1 MDKTLIIEK
10 IVNGIDTEATMTADE
25 VEREEIL
32 SEKELYEDISLED
45 NSGKVQI
52 GSVVRLSYNGKSNA
66 YFIAPSGMGNIMKVG
81 DTAVVVISVFST
93 LGDAVLHA
101 EVGQEVCIK
110 MRGQDRHYIVEEII

>member
-32 SEKELYEDISLED
+32 SEKELYENISLED

-52 GSVVRLSYNGKSNA
+52 GSVVKLNFNGKINA

-101 EVGQEVCIK
+101 EVGQEVTIK
-110 MRGQDRHYIVEEII
+110 MRGQDRLYKVEEII